1 MQCFLGVSAI
11 RLYALNVIK
20 HSYGFMFK
28 VLHALKHIVI
38 WAFYLSR
45 VESINFVQILVQV
58 VYSCLHC
65 FKSYHELCFHFDA
78 LLVIVLVPKWLL
90 FRKVVHS
97 FVEIS
102 TGQLQ
107 SVLGWIVSVFM
118 VLCFEVICVWA
129 VFRVE
134 GRMIFVI
141 ARLLLTIY
149 SLCCRDDC
157 NEKWSERRR
166 VHRVFNLFDFKI
178 LTSFLFKPFLC
189 CEITVLTVI

>member
-1 MQCFLGVSAI
+1 MQCFLRVSAI

-20 HSYGFMFK
+20 NSYGFMFK
-28 VLHALKHIVI
+28 FLHVLKHIVI
-38 WAFYLSR
+38 WAIYLSR
-45 VESINFVQILVQV
+45 VEIINFVQILVQV

-65 FKSYHELCFHFDA
+65 FKSYHELSFHFDT
-78 LLVIVLVPKWLL
+78 LLVIILVPKWLL
-90 FRKVVHS
+90 FRKVVHL

-102 TGQLQ
+102 TGQLL
-107 SVLGWIVSVFM
+107 SILSWIVSVFM
-118 VLCFEVICVWA
+118 VLYFEVICVRA

-134 GRMIFVI
+134 GRMFFVI
-141 ARLLLTIY
+141 TRLLLTLN

-178 LTSFLFKPFLC
+178 LNTLRL
-189 CEITVLTVI
+189 IWM